1 MNLKRGEMKVGIMAK
16 KDTIEWDFMDEDEAV
31 FIKKVIALIHTYYEK
46 PPADYMIIA
55 AWLMKKRL
63 EEIDGPQINDITNDW
78 TGDLN

>member
-1 MNLKRGEMKVGIMAK
+1 MAK

-31 FIKKVIALIHTYYEK
+31 FIKKTIALIHTYYEK

-63 EEIDGPQINDITNDW
+63 EEIDGPQFNDITNDW

>member
-1 MNLKRGEMKVGIMAK
+1 MAK

-31 FIKKVIALIHTYYEK
+31 FIKKTIALIHTYYEK

-63 EEIDGPQINDITNDW
+63 EEIDGPQINDITHDW

>member
-1 MNLKRGEMKVGIMAK
+1 MKVGIMAK
-16 KDTIEWDFMDEDEAV
+16 KDTIEWDFMDEDESV

-63 EEIDGPQINDITNDW
+63 EEIDGPQISDITNDW